1 MYKAMSFPLLLRGF
15 VVLGVMLMHTTWYF
29 SHAHAE
35 SWVTISEMLLDII
48 SLFAVPLV
56 MFVSGYMFISHNRH
70 ADYYKWSFFR
80 RMFLSVLSPYLLFS
94 LLYLGGAW
102 FFSNASF
109 TLKQVAYLIVTGSS
123 AVHMAFFRALFGFY
137 AIYPLLL
144 RYFNRCRLHHRLHRF
159 IIQVILLQL
168 FWKICNNISYSNQAV
183 ILTLEITTFLRYIAY
198 FSFGM
203 LAYIYHKKMLR
214 WIDTHHVLLMTG
226 FILNLI
232 LIGGCWF
239 AKYYLHIL
247 PLLEFVCFPLNLF
260 LYSIIIAMLFRY
272 ACTLE
277 SQDSLSKRFMMYLG
291 NYSFGLFLIHIIYMY
306 VGSELLTLLHMSP
319 QQLCFYPLLFII
331 MLSLSLL
338 TMEAL
343 ARVSWGHYFI
353 GHVSRL

>member
-1 MYKAMSFPLLLRGF
+1 
-15 VVLGVMLMHTTWYF
+15 
-29 SHAHAE
+29 
-35 SWVTISEMLLDII
+35 
-48 SLFAVPLV
+48 
-56 MFVSGYMFISHNRH
+56 
-70 ADYYKWSFFR
+70 
-80 RMFLSVLSPYLLFS
+80 
-94 LLYLGGAW
+94 
-102 FFSNASF
+102 
-109 TLKQVAYLIVTGSS
+109 
-123 AVHMAFFRALFGFY
+123 
-137 AIYPLLL
+137 
-144 RYFNRCRLHHRLHRF
+144 
-159 IIQVILLQL
+159 
-168 FWKICNNISYSNQAV
+168 
-183 ILTLEITTFLRYIAY
+183 
-198 FSFGM
+198 
-203 LAYIYHKKMLR
+203 MLR

-306 VGSELLTLLHMSP
+306 VGSKLLTLLHMSP

-343 ARVSWGHYFI
+343 AHVSWGHYFI

>member
-1 MYKAMSFPLLLRGF
+1 
-15 VVLGVMLMHTTWYF
+15 
-29 SHAHAE
+29 
-35 SWVTISEMLLDII
+35 
-48 SLFAVPLV
+48 
-56 MFVSGYMFISHNRH
+56 
-70 ADYYKWSFFR
+70 
-80 RMFLSVLSPYLLFS
+80 
-94 LLYLGGAW
+94 
-102 FFSNASF
+102 
-109 TLKQVAYLIVTGSS
+109 
-123 AVHMAFFRALFGFY
+123 
-137 AIYPLLL
+137 
-144 RYFNRCRLHHRLHRF
+144 
-159 IIQVILLQL
+159 
-168 FWKICNNISYSNQAV
+168 
-183 ILTLEITTFLRYIAY
+183 
-198 FSFGM
+198 
-203 LAYIYHKKMLR
+203 
-214 WIDTHHVLLMTG
+214 MTG

-291 NYSFGLFLIHIIYMY
+291 NYPFGLFLIHIIYMY